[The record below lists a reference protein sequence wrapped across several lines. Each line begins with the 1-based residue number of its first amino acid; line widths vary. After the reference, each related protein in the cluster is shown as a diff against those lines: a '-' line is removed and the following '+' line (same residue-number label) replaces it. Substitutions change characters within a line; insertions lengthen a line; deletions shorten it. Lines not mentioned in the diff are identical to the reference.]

1 MDLSVNYRGVLTSG
15 TRFST
20 LSEVKVGLGFGG
32 KLPFTKTHTVSF
44 SFPPFCPL
52 PSPLTPW
59 ILSAESPCAL
69 FCFEENPV
77 TFFQFII
84 TLIWMQPLKYLRLVG
99 AHFKHFKEIQRLMC
113 QWSSP
118 ARGRMPWREH
128 LNKTVHEMSIVETCR
143 HCCSWKFMRTR
154 SRLWHSVIFFPWQ
167 SSWWLLEYWPI
178 MSKSSNEVKLCH
190 LPRSP
195 WKCCP
200 VAQPDARVR
209 SFP

>member
-1 MDLSVNYRGVLTSG
+1 MDSECWKPLCFILLWGKPCYILSVHYHSNLN
-15 TRFST
+15 
-20 LSEVKVGLGFGG
+20 
-32 KLPFTKTHTVSF
+32 
-44 SFPPFCPL
+44 
-52 PSPLTPW
+52 
-59 ILSAESPCAL
+59 AA
-69 FCFEENPV
+69 
-77 TFFQFII
+77 
-84 TLIWMQPLKYLRLVG
+84 LKYLRLVG

-113 QWSSP
+113 QRSSA

-128 LNKTVHEMSIVETCR
+128 LNKTVHEMSNVEMCR